1 MNSHLCERGMVSGG
15 GAVICGLVSLLLSG
29 CMAQQAELK
38 DVERNL
44 GTKISKLDQRDKE
57 LQQTVKQAKIDV
69 DKLVSETRARL
80 SQEITA
86 LREEELP
93 QLRGSLDKDA
103 HQVSTLRNRLDDFEH
118 QLAKRFA
125 ALEKTQT
132 DQAAAAKVDRD

>member
-1 MNSHLCERGMVSGG
+1 MKNLLPDRCVFSGG
-15 GAVICGLVSLLLSG
+15 AAAFGLLSLLLSG
-29 CMAQQAELK
+29 CIAQQAELK

-86 LREEELP
+86 
-93 QLRGSLDKDA
+93 
-103 HQVSTLRNRLDDFEH
+103 
-118 QLAKRFA
+118 
-125 ALEKTQT
+125 
-132 DQAAAAKVDRD
+132 